1 MTNKDISK
9 EEKLNLVAARIRGV
23 KVDKFNAEL
32 NLVEQNALE
41 NPDSSVVA
49 SADKVISN
57 AALQITAL
65 EAQYT
70 SIQAGQY
77 TYMDT
82 PKTKNELMIIA
93 LQQRIGEMTANYE
106 GQIASLRADLTQL
119 MQINDIVSSD
129 AKTKEVGNQCL
140 R

>member
-32 NLVEQNALE
+32 NLIEQNALE
-41 NPDSSVVA
+41 NPDSSVVL
-49 SADKVISN
+49 SAEKVISN

-70 SIQAGQY
+70 SIQA
-77 TYMDT
+77 
-82 PKTKNELMIIA
+82 E
-93 LQQRIGEMTANYE
+93 
-106 GQIASLRADLTQL
+106 
-119 MQINDIVSSD
+119 
-129 AKTKEVGNQCL
+129 
-140 R
+140 